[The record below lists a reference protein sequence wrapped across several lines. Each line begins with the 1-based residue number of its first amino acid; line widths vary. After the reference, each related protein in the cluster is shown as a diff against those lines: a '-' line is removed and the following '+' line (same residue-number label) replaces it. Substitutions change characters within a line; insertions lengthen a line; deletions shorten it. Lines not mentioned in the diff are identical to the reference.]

1 MFIKFFKHD
10 LEYGILHSKKRLIVT
25 FVGFFLLAI
34 YHFWNI
40 RIYQLNAPEYF
51 EYPVTTTD
59 YFLTLA
65 GGCGK
70 VTFFSGTDSD
80 FSMPTMWFMF
90 ILWIQFVSL
99 YYPFSELNGIGKQLM
114 VLSGSRGVWWL
125 SKCAWTAI
133 NAALSYVMIFVS
145 STLAGLVCGAK
156 LSFNANYYLYRE
168 LNMNIDDLTSNTT
181 WNAFSVVMM
190 IGFTVIVLALLQLLL
205 SLLIKPLFS
214 YFLLAGYFFAGAY
227 IQHPSLFANYAMAA
241 RSSVLVTTGLD
252 ASLGVLIGVWIAALS
267 VLIGYY
273 VFQKRDILGN
283 DLA

>member
-1 MFIKFFKHD
+1 
-10 LEYGILHSKKRLIVT
+10 
-25 FVGFFLLAI
+25 
-34 YHFWNI
+34 
-40 RIYQLNAPEYF
+40 
-51 EYPVTTTD
+51 
-59 YFLTLA
+59 
-65 GGCGK
+65 
-70 VTFFSGTDSD
+70 
-80 FSMPTMWFMF
+80 
-90 ILWIQFVSL
+90 
-99 YYPFSELNGIGKQLM
+99 
-114 VLSGSRGVWWL
+114 
-125 SKCAWTAI
+125 
-133 NAALSYVMIFVS
+133 
-145 STLAGLVCGAK
+145 
-156 LSFNANYYLYRE
+156 
-168 LNMNIDDLTSNTT
+168 MNIDDLTSTTT